1 MQRNEDISFMNL
13 TAKRDK
19 RLFAMLNA
27 VSPYM
32 YRRPH
37 DLARFI
43 LLQKLN
49 ELIDEYGID
58 INEFSAQSA

>member
-1 MQRNEDISFMNL
+1 MNL